1 MAKSTGAGKKHKEIA
16 LAVKLQK
23 ELLIWALLHVL
34 QLGLLNEWQMK
45 HGLRTHNSLHRCTG
59 LDAQIENSI
68 KSVSK
73 REREWANECE
83 REKKKKQSLYK
94 INK

>member
-23 ELLIWALLHVL
+23 ELLIWAFVARSA
-34 QLGLLNEWQMK
+34 LGLLNEWQMK

-59 LDAQIENSI
+59 LDAQIEKQHKI
-68 KSVSK
+68 CSK
-73 REREWANECE
+73 RERE
-83 REKKKKQSLYK
+83 
-94 INK
+94 

>member
-23 ELLIWALLHVL
+23 ELLIWAFVARSA
-34 QLGLLNEWQMK
+34 LGLLNEWQMK

-68 KSVSK
+68 KSVPK
-73 REREWANECE
+73 
-83 REKKKKQSLYK
+83 EKESEPTSVRGKKEEAITIQ
-94 INK
+94 NK